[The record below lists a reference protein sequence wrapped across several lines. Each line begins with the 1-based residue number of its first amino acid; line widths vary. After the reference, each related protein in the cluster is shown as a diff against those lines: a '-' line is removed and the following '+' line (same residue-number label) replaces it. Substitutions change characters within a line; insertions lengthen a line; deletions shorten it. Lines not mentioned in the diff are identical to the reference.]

1 MADYNPYPRIPMG
14 PDLHQERRNIV
25 PGDPNN
31 IHHPGLYNLDHQLD
45 PAKPRLHRPQKA
57 WTPFNL
63 QALGEYPLLT
73 VDTATQQTIQRLLKE
88 LMGKLP
94 PSQVHAILVR
104 GILPDRNNPR
114 IGCQTELEYRI
125 TCLPPEIGYRVLAA
139 RCDHAEHLVEKKHSE
154 MVAVAAESAALKLQI
169 KQERADS
176 GEKLTA
182 SRLRMAHFHM
192 RLMDEQSR
200 NDRLSTKATKLERED
215 VSKALAQTH
224 VHQVLKKVLSTN
236 SRRQHLIAIN
246 CEWHALRYALTL
258 GSGIPGVCF
267 VQATT
272 EQHFFWSIN
281 EMLPLPMTTEE
292 TELVKK
298 CGTRQFL
305 RKYKDEAHSV
315 FPASADT
322 SEVL

>member
-1 MADYNPYPRIPMG
+1 MVDYNPYHRIPMG
-14 PDLHQERRNIV
+14 PDPHQERRNIV

-31 IHHPGLYNLDHQLD
+31 IHHPGLCNLDHQLD
-45 PAKPRLHRPQKA
+45 PAKPRLHRPKKA

-94 PSQVHAILVR
+94 PSQVHAILIR

-114 IGCQTELEYRI
+114 IGCQMELEYRI

-139 RCDHAEHLVEKKHSE
+139 RCDHAEHLVEKKHSK
-154 MVAVAAESAALKLQI
+154 MVAFATESAALQLQI

-182 SRLRMAHFHM
+182 SRLRVAHFHM
-192 RLMDEQSR
+192 RLCDEQSK
-200 NDRLSTKATKLERED
+200 NDRLSAKATKLERED
-215 VSKALAQTH
+215 VSKSLAQTH
-224 VHQVLKKVLSTN
+224 AHQALKTVIATS

-246 CEWHALRYALTL
+246 
-258 GSGIPGVCF
+258 
-267 VQATT
+267 
-272 EQHFFWSIN
+272 
-281 EMLPLPMTTEE
+281 
-292 TELVKK
+292 
-298 CGTRQFL
+298 
-305 RKYKDEAHSV
+305 
-315 FPASADT
+315 
-322 SEVL
+322 SE